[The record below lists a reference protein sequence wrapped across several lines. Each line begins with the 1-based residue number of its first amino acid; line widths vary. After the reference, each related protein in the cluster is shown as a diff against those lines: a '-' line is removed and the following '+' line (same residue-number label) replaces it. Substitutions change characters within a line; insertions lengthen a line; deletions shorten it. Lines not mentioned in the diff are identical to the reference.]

1 MYGASCNMDPV
12 VSTLIVSQTLTFI
25 LLIVSEIL
33 PLYDGPYNGV
43 LQILLGVLREV
54 VVPPP
59 KTPVI
64 VQSEPPPIPLATL
77 QRRQPPDDP

>member
-1 MYGASCNMDPV
+1 MDPV

-25 LLIVSEIL
+25 LLLVSEIL

-59 KTPVI
+59 KPVI
-64 VQSEPPPIPLATL
+64 VQRDPLPPIQLVTLQPPP
-77 QRRQPPDDP
+77 PPDDP

>member
-1 MYGASCNMDPV
+1 MDPV

-25 LLIVSEIL
+25 LLLVSEIL

-54 VVPPP
+54 VVPLP
-59 KTPVI
+59 KPVI
-64 VQSEPPPIPLATL
+64 VKVGDPPPIPLVTL
-77 QRRQPPDDP
+77 QLPHPPDDQ

>member
-1 MYGASCNMDPV
+1 MDPV

-25 LLIVSEIL
+25 LLLVSEIL

-43 LQILLGVLREV
+43 LQILLGVLKQV

-59 KTPVI
+59 KPVI
-64 VQSEPPPIPLATL
+64 VKVGDPPPIPLVTL
-77 QRRQPPDDP
+77 QPPPHDDP

>member
-1 MYGASCNMDPV
+1 MDPV

-43 LQILLGVLREV
+43 LQILLGVLQKV

-59 KTPVI
+59 QPVI
-64 VQSEPPPIPLATL
+64 VKVGPVADPPPIPLVTL
-77 QRRQPPDDP
+77 PPHPPDHP

>member
-1 MYGASCNMDPV
+1 MDPTL
-12 VSTLIVSQTLTFI
+12 STLIVSQTITFI

-43 LQILLGVLREV
+43 LQILLGIAKQV

-59 KTPVI
+59 TPVI
-64 VQSEPPPIPLATL
+64 VQNDPPPIPLVTL
-77 QRRQPPDDP
+77 QPPHPPDE